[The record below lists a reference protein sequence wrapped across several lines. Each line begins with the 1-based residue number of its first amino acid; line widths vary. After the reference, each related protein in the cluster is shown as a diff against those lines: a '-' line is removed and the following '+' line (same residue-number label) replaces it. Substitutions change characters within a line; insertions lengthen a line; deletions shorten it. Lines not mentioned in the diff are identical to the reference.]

1 MMTSC
6 PECGR
11 AVSDQASSC
20 PGCGLPFAAVT
31 IQATAAAMESAVTVW
46 VHGVFLAG
54 WVLVGLADEGFTH
67 GFGAFLVIA
76 SLVMIVVSRIGAW
89 WQNE

>member
-11 AVSDQASSC
+11 AVSDQATSC

-31 IQATAAAMESAVTVW
+31 IQATARQWKALLLL
-46 VHGVFLAG
+46 GFLVFFGGMVLA
-54 WVLVGLADEGFTH
+54 GLADERFTH
-67 GFGAFLVIA
+67 AFGEFLVIA
-76 SLVMIVVSRIGAW
+76 SFVMIVVSRIGAW